1 MILGSGMEMPMT
13 RLALNVRTRRRGLPV
28 ILASANKGVIR
39 VDIEQLR
46 HQIDQL
52 HAQAEITRSKA
63 NNARL
68 RLMRLSEAA
77 ENLQRRAVLEVARS
91 MENEAREL
99 LMQKKKLLQA
109 LERTKRRLEVLDEL
123 SMKINEAISLK
134 ETQLIGNVTL
144 FPEINKED
152 SGQEIRIISPKN
164 FIDKDEK
171 TTDIYDFEHTK
182 PCDEEGIET
191 VKQDI
196 KQSFDQEL
204 QNCEDDAIGTQGSG
218 SMMSDLRAISSYE
231 EFLEHIDGQLRQA
244 ELDICNFLRLSTMI
258 WESKQRQMNLKVQH
272 ISDILDHDCES
283 HQEKRMKTKLAK
295 DEQTYN
301 IWEGALVSLIFFVF
315 IHV

>member
-13 RLALNVRTRRRGLPV
+13 RLALNVRTRRHGLPV

-39 VDIEQLR
+39 FDIEQLR

-77 ENLQRRAVLEVARS
+77 ENLQRRAVMEVARRR
-91 MENEAREL
+91 ENEAREL

-164 FIDKDEK
+164 IIDKDEK

-182 PCDEEGIET
+182 PCDEEEGIET
-191 VKQDI
+191 VKQE
-196 KQSFDQEL
+196 KKLSFDEEL
-204 QNCEDDAIGTQGSG
+204 QNCEEDAIGTQDSG

-258 WESKQRQMNLKVQH
+258 WESKQKQMNLKVQH
-272 ISDILDHDCES
+272 ISDILDHVRSTRERIANIT
-283 HQEKRMKTKLAK
+283 KRRENENKAC
-295 DEQTYN
+295 
-301 IWEGALVSLIFFVF
+301 
-315 IHV
+315 